1 MYQRELDWPAY
12 RSKSWQHP
20 CCCSRFTSTTHVAVL
35 AASVSPR
42 ATTDAQF
49 AIHRPDA
56 LQLDLRFV
64 LRPVALIARSSI
76 ATPFRSAL
84 PADAR
89 SSSHSR
95 VSVPWPLS
103 PSAGRGAHIKG
114 LTAAR
119 RSEARGA

>member
-49 AIHRPDA
+49 AIH
-56 LQLDLRFV
+56 DLTRF
-64 LRPVALIARSSI
+64 SS
-76 ATPFRSAL
+76 TC
-84 PADAR
+84 
-89 SSSHSR
+89 
-95 VSVPWPLS
+95 
-103 PSAGRGAHIKG
+103 G
-114 LTAAR
+114 LCC
-119 RSEARGA
+119 GQWL